1 MNPNVQIAES
11 GQLRQEGA
19 VSLSKTNSR
28 TMKRNLLLSLLL
40 FCIASISLG
49 QNVTLSG
56 YVYDE
61 LNGESL
67 IGATIFI
74 PEVKAGTYSNSY
86 GFYSLS
92 VPPGKYAV
100 QYRFVG
106 YGVETDTIDL
116 SGSMKLDV
124 RLSQKETT
132 TAEVVISA
140 ESASTRLQ
148 STEMGVE
155 RLSIKEIKKL
165 PVLFGETDILKTI
178 QLLPG
183 VKAAGEGSS
192 GFFVRGGGTDQNLIL
207 LDEAPVY
214 NPAHLLGF
222 FSVFN
227 GDAIKGTKLYKGNM
241 PAEYGGR
248 LSSVLDVQMKDGNKK
263 DYELSGGIGLISSRL
278 TFEGPI
284 VEDKGSFMIS
294 ARRTYAD
301 AFLALSADTNLQNTQ
316 LYFYDLNMKAN
327 YRLGD
332 KDQVFI
338 SGYFGRDKFGIRDQ
352 FGLNW
357 GNVTGTARWNHLFSD
372 KLFLNSTLIYSD
384 YDYEID
390 IAAAGAKINSGIKDW
405 NWKEDF
411 SYYAN
416 QHHTFKFG
424 TNAIYHTFVP
434 GVVSNTGDGAFN
446 ETAIQDRYAL
456 ESAAYFSHAWKV
468 NEKFNINYGLRA
480 SNFTVLGPGTVYSY
494 DAEGAAIDS
503 VQYDQGDI
511 IKNYFGLEPRVSASY
526 LISPSQSVKASYAR
540 NRQYI
545 HLLTNATGGSPTDLW
560 LPSSATIA
568 PEIADQLALGYFQT
582 FGNKYEGSV
591 EVYYKDLQNQ
601 IDYKN
606 GANIFLNETVESEL
620 VFGDGWSY
628 GAEFLLRKTAG
639 KFTGWAAYTWSRTFR
654 QFDEINNGEAFS
666 ARQDRIHDL
675 SLVAMYDP
683 NPKWSVSATWVYNTG
698 DAVTYP
704 NGSYAYNGQIVPLYG
719 ERNADRLPEYHR
731 LDLSATWFGKNPRS
745 SWNVSVYN
753 AYNRK
758 NVYSLAFRESETNPG
773 TTEAVKTY
781 LFGAVP
787 SLTYNFS
794 F

>member
-1 MNPNVQIAES
+1 
-11 GQLRQEGA
+11 
-19 VSLSKTNSR
+19 
-28 TMKRNLLLSLLL
+28 MKRNLLLSLLL
-40 FCIASISLG
+40 FCAVSISLG

-74 PEVKAGTYSNSY
+74 PEAKAGTYSNSY

-100 QYRFVG
+100 QYRFIG
-106 YGVETDTIDL
+106 FGVKTDTIEL
-116 SGSMKLDV
+116 SESMKLDV
-124 RLSQKETT
+124 RLSQMETT
-132 TAEVVISA
+132 TEEVVISA

-192 GFFVRGGGTDQNLIL
+192 GFFVRGGGIDQNLIL

-227 GDAIKGTKLYKGNM
+227 GDAIKSTKLYKGNM

-327 YRLGD
+327 YRLGE

-338 SGYFGRDKFGIRDQ
+338 SGYFGRDKFGIADQ

-357 GNVTGTARWNHLFSD
+357 GNATGTVRWNHLFSD

-390 IAAAGAKINSGIKDW
+390 IAAAGATINSGIKDW

-416 QHHTFKFG
+416 QRHTFKFG

-434 GVVSNTGDGAFN
+434 GVVSNTGEGAFN
-446 ETAIQDRYAL
+446 ATEIQDRYAL
-456 ESAAYFSHAWKV
+456 ESAAYFSHEWKAT
-468 NEKFNINYGLRA
+468 EKFNISYGLRA

-494 DAEGAAIDS
+494 DAEGTAIDS
-503 VQYDQGDI
+503 VKYDQGDI

-526 LISPSQSVKASYAR
+526 LISPKQSIKASYAR

-545 HLLTNATGGSPTDLW
+545 HLLTNSTGGSPTDLW

-582 FGNKYEGSV
+582 FGDKYEGSV

-666 ARQDRIHDL
+666 ARQDRIHDI

-683 NPKWSVSATWVYNTG
+683 NPKWSFSATWVYNTG

-704 NGSYAYNGQIVPLYG
+704 NGSYVYNGQIVPLYG
-719 ERNADRLPEYHR
+719 ERNADRLPDYHR

-758 NVYSLAFRESETNPG
+758 NVFSLDFRESESNPG

>member
-1 MNPNVQIAES
+1 
-11 GQLRQEGA
+11 
-19 VSLSKTNSR
+19 
-28 TMKRNLLLSLLL
+28 MKRNLLLALLCTL
-40 FCIASISLG
+40 GIGISFG

-61 LNGESL
+61 ANGESL
-67 IGATIFI
+67 IGATVYI
-74 PEVKAGTYSNSY
+74 PEAKAGAYSNSY

-92 VPPGKYAV
+92 VPPGNYVV

-106 YGVETDTIDL
+106 YGVMTDTIDL
-116 SGSMKLDV
+116 SENVKLDV
-124 RLSQKETT
+124 RLGQIETT
-132 TAEVVISA
+132 TEEVVISA
-140 ESASTRLQ
+140 ESASERIQ

-155 RLSIKEIKKL
+155 TLSIKEIKKL

-227 GDAIKGTKLYKGNM
+227 GDAIKSTKLYKGNM

-284 VEDKGSFMIS
+284 VEDKGSFMVS
-294 ARRTYAD
+294 GRRTYAD
-301 AFLALSADTNLQNTQ
+301 AFLAFSSDTNLQNTQ

-327 YRLGD
+327 YRVSE
-332 KDQVFI
+332 KDQIFV
-338 SGYFGRDKFGIRDQ
+338 SGYFGRDKFGLRDQ

-357 GNVTGTARWNHLFSD
+357 GNATGTVRWNHLFSD

-390 IAAAGAKINSGIKDW
+390 IIDAGAKITSGIQDW
-405 NWKEDF
+405 NLKEDF

-416 QHHTFKFG
+416 QRNTLKFG
-424 TNAIYHTFVP
+424 ANVIYHTFVP
-434 GVVSNTGDGAFN
+434 GVITSTESA
-446 ETAIQDRYAL
+446 AINDTELQERYAL
-456 ESAAYFSHAWKV
+456 ESAAYISHEWKAT
-468 NEKFNINYGLRA
+468 ESFNINYGLRV
-480 SNFTVLGPGTVYSY
+480 SNFTVLGPGTEYSY
-494 DAEGAAIDS
+494 DNEGAAVDS
-503 VQYDQGDI
+503 VTYGQGEV
-511 IKNYFGLEPRVSASY
+511 IKNYFGLEPRISASY
-526 LISPSQSVKASYAR
+526 VINPNLSIKASYAR

-560 LPSSATIA
+560 LPSSATIQ
-568 PEIADQLALGYFQT
+568 PEISDQFALGYFQT
-582 FGNKYEGSV
+582 FGEKYEGSV
-591 EVYYKDLQNQ
+591 EIYYKDLQNQ

-606 GANIFLNETVESEL
+606 GADIFLNETVESEL

-628 GAEFLLRKTAG
+628 GAEFLFRKNVG

-654 QFDEINNGEAFS
+654 QFDEINNGEAFP
-666 ARQDRIHDL
+666 ARQDRVHDI
-675 SLVAMYDP
+675 SLVGMYDP
-683 NPKWSVSATWVYNTG
+683 NPKWSFSATWVYNTG
-698 DAVTYP
+698 DAVTFP
-704 NGSYAYNGQIVPLYG
+704 NGSYSYNGQIVPLYG
-719 ERNADRLPEYHR
+719 ERNADRLPAYHR
-731 LDLSATWFGKNPRS
+731 LDLSATWYGKNPKS

-758 NVYSLAFRESETNPG
+758 NVFSLDFRESESNPG

-787 SLTYNFS
+787 SLTYNFN